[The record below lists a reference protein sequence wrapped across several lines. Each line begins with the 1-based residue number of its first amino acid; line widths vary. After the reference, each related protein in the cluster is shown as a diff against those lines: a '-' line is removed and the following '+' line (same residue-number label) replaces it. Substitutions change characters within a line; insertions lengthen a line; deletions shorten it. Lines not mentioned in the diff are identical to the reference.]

1 MNWLDYLLLFILAMS
16 IIEGLRRG
24 MARIIIGLV
33 FAILGVLFGLWF
45 YGYFGGFLSPYI
57 NSKPLTN
64 FLGFVFVF
72 AGFAVLGA
80 LLGAGCAK
88 LFKWVGLSWADRLAG
103 GAAGAVNGAVVCV
116 VLVLVLMA
124 FPFQP
129 TKRVVGG
136 SRFAP
141 YLTDAA
147 SVVSSFAPREL
158 QDGFDRAYD
167 EAKQLWVD
175 AMKRK
180 KQLDREKR
188 AQHMPSQK
196 L

>member
-24 MARIIIGLV
+24 MARIVIGLI

-45 YGYFGGFLSPYI
+45 YGYFGGFLAPYVS
-57 NSKPLTN
+57 SKPLTN

-72 AGFAVLGA
+72 VAFVALGG

-88 LFKWVGLSWADRLAG
+88 LFRWVGLSWADRLAG
-103 GAAGAVNGAVVCV
+103 GAAGILHGAVVGV

-124 FPFQP
+124 FPFKP
-129 TKRVVGG
+129 TKDVVGG

-141 YLTDAA
+141 YLIDAA
-147 SVVSSFAPREL
+147 GVVSSMAPREL
-158 QDGFDRAYD
+158 QDGYDKACD
-167 EAKQLWVD
+167 EARQLWVE

-180 KQLDREKR
+180 KQLDEEKR
-188 AQHMPSQK
+188 AHRMPSQK